1 MIKVLQVMAA
11 LREGGVETL
20 LHSFCECVD
29 REKFHFDVACFSH
42 ADGVYREKFEELGCK
57 IIALPSKKQLF
68 KSAKALHQALKE
80 GGYDIVHVHQDDLSF
95 LSILVAWRAK
105 IPVRIVHSHLGKYPH
120 SLPRK
125 ILSAITNPIMF
136 RLANGYFAC
145 SEKAKKEFY
154 PVRLWDRVFVMQNG
168 IPTERFRFSE
178 ETRKKVRAEWGIQ
191 DDHTVVGSIARMTD
205 QKDPLFLVDVFRIL
219 YEKDPRFRLM
229 LVGDGV
235 LREAAEQ
242 KIAAYGLQDVCI
254 LTGARNDAWR
264 FYNALDVFA
273 LPSSW
278 EGLGISF
285 VEAQTN
291 GLPTYASLAV
301 PAETK
306 ISSLIEYLPK
316 DEGPAL
322 WARRILANEGR
333 DPHPALDHRYDIRAI
348 AEEVQNEYSRLRI
361 GSRGYTPTDPPKI
374 IPEGGR
380 S

>member
-20 LHSFCECVD
+20 LHSFYECVD
-29 REKFHFDVACFSH
+29 KATFHFDVACFSY

-68 KSAKALHQALKE
+68 KSAKALEQALKE

-95 LSILVAWRAK
+95 LSILAAWRAK
-105 IPVRIVHSHLGKYPH
+105 VPVRIVHSHLGKYPH

-136 RLANGYFAC
+136 RMANGYFAC

-154 PVRLWDRVFVMQNG
+154 PARLQDRVFVMQNG
-168 IPTERFRFSE
+168 IPMERFRFSE
-178 ETRKKVRAEWGIQ
+178 ETRKEVRAEYGFT
-191 DDHTVVGSIARMTD
+191 DDQIVVGSIARMTD
-205 QKDPLFLVDVFRIL
+205 QKDPLYLVDVFRRL
-219 YEKDPRFRLM
+219 YETDHDYRLL

-235 LREAAEQ
+235 LREAVEQ
-242 KIAAYGLQDVCI
+242 RIADYGLKDICI

-273 LPSSW
+273 LASSW

-285 VEAQTN
+285 VEAQAN
-291 GLPTYASLAV
+291 GLPTYASLEV

-306 ISSLIEYLPK
+306 ISDQIEYLPK
-316 DEGPAL
+316 EEGPDL
-322 WARRILANEGR
+322 WARRILQSEGR
-333 DPHPALDHRYDIRAI
+333 NPDAVYDNRYDIRETVKAV
-348 AEEVQNEYSRLRI
+348 EQEYRKL
-361 GSRGYTPTDPPKI
+361 T
-374 IPEGGR
+374 EGAKK
-380 S
+380 

>member
-20 LHSFCECVD
+20 LHSFYECVD
-29 REKFHFDVACFSH
+29 KEKFHFDVACFSH
-42 ADGVYREKFEELGCK
+42 ADGVYREKFEKLGCK

-68 KSAKALHQALKE
+68 KSAKALYAALKE

-105 IPVRIVHSHLGKYPH
+105 VPVRIVHSHLGKYPH

-125 ILSAITNPIMF
+125 ILSSITNPIMF

-154 PVRLWDRVFVMQNG
+154 PARLQDRVFVMQNG
-168 IPTERFRFSE
+168 IPTDRFRFSE
-178 ETRKKVRAEWGIQ
+178 ETRKEVRAEWGIHE
-191 DDHTVVGSIARMTD
+191 DHIVVGSIARMTD
-205 QKDPLFLVDVFRIL
+205 QKDPLYLVDIFREL
-219 YEKDPRFRLM
+219 YQGNNNFRLM

-235 LREAAEQ
+235 LREAVEQ
-242 KIAAYGLQDVCI
+242 RIAAYGLQNVCI

-291 GLPTYASLAV
+291 GLPTYASLEV

-306 ISSLIEYLPK
+306 ISDLIEYLPK
-316 DEGPAL
+316 DEGPEL
-322 WARRILANEGR
+322 WARRILQSQGR
-333 DPHPALDHRYDIRAI
+333 DSNPALDNRYDIRAT
-348 AEEVQNEYSRLRI
+348 AEAVCNTYAKWV
-361 GSRGYTPTDPPKI
+361 T
-374 IPEGGR
+374 EGGQ

>member
-20 LHSFCECVD
+20 LHSFYEYVD
-29 REKFHFDVACFSH
+29 KEKFHFDVACFSH

-57 IIALPSKKQLF
+57 IIALPSKKHLF

-105 IPVRIVHSHLGKYPH
+105 VPVRIVHSHLGKYPH

-125 ILSAITNPIMF
+125 IISAITNPIMF

-154 PVRLWDRVFVMQNG
+154 PARLQDQVFVMQNG
-168 IPTERFRFSE
+168 IPMNRFRFSE
-178 ETRKKVRAEWGIQ
+178 ETRQEVHSEWGISEE
-191 DDHTVVGSIARMTD
+191 HIVVGSIARMTD
-205 QKDPLFLVDVFRIL
+205 QKDPVFLVNVFREL
-219 YEKDPRFRLM
+219 YEADHRFRLM

-235 LREAAEQ
+235 LREAVEQ
-242 KIAAYGLQDVCI
+242 RIAAYGLQDVCI

-291 GLPTYASLAV
+291 GLPTYASLEV

-306 ISSLIEYLPK
+306 ISDMIEYLPK
-316 DEGPAL
+316 DEGPEL
-322 WARRILANEGR
+322 WARRILQSEGR
-333 DPHPALDHRYDIRAI
+333 VPNPTLDNKYDIRAT
-348 AEEVQNEYSRLRI
+348 AEAVCNTYAKWITGTRF
-361 GSRGYTPTDPPKI
+361 T
-374 IPEGGR
+374 
-380 S
+380 

>member
-20 LHSFCECVD
+20 LHSFYECVD
-29 REKFHFDVACFSH
+29 KEKFHFDVACFSH

-57 IIALPSKKQLF
+57 IIALPSKKHLF

-95 LSILVAWRAK
+95 LSILVAWKAK
-105 IPVRIVHSHLGKYPH
+105 VPVRIVHSHLGKYPH

-154 PVRLWDRVFVMQNG
+154 PKRLWDKVFVMQNG
-168 IPTERFRFSE
+168 IPMEKFRFSA
-178 ETRKKVRAEWGIQ
+178 ETRKGIR
-191 DDHTVVGSIARMTD
+191 DAYGFTDENIVVGSIARMTD
-205 QKDPLFLVDVFRIL
+205 QKDPLYLVEVFRML
-219 YEKDPRFRLM
+219 HEVNPEYRLLM
-229 LVGDGV
+229 LGDGV
-235 LREAAEQ
+235 LREAVEQRIAE
-242 KIAAYGLQDVCI
+242 YGLQDVCV

-291 GLPTYASLAV
+291 GLPTYASLEV

-306 ISSLIEYLPK
+306 ISDLIEYLPK
-316 DEGPAL
+316 DEGPEL
-322 WARRILANEGR
+322 WVRRILQSEGR
-333 DPHPALDHRYDIRAI
+333 DPNPTLANKYDIRAT
-348 AEEVQNEYSRLRI
+348 AEAVCNTYAKWITGTRF
-361 GSRGYTPTDPPKI
+361 T
-374 IPEGGR
+374 
-380 S
+380 